1 MDGVWQLV
9 YQSFKSSTI
18 DGFKSTTALN
28 GAQNDV
34 QLRLQRSIAGYRQ
47 QPSTELFRSIVGDVR
62 ISNAM
67 GYISNETHDKI
78 MNILDKE
85 GMKWHLE

>member
-1 MDGVWQLV
+1 MDEVWQLV

-18 DGFKSTTALN
+18 DGFKSVSALN

-34 QLRLQRSIAGYRQ
+34 QLRLQKLLAEYRQ
-47 QPSTELFRSIVGDVR
+47 APTKELLSSIVGDVR
-62 ISNAM
+62 LSNAM
-67 GYISNETHDKI
+67 GYVSNETHDKI

-85 GMKWHLE
+85 GR

>member
-1 MDGVWQLV
+1 MDEVWQLV

-18 DGFKSTTALN
+18 DGFKSVSALN

-34 QLRLQRSIAGYRQ
+34 QLRLQKLLAEYRQ
-47 QPSTELFRSIVGDVR
+47 APTEELLSSIVGDVR
-62 ISNAM
+62 LSNAM
-67 GYISNETHDKI
+67 GYVSNETHDKI

-85 GMKWHLE
+85 GR